1 MDLNMPLEVLF
12 GWTASFLC
20 TLILVPQ
27 IMKALKTHHTD
38 DVSMSMLIISVFGNG
53 FWVAHAS
60 MTQNMP
66 LLVGAGLISGMS
78 ITLIIFKYIYDT
90 K

>member
-1 MDLNMPLEVLF
+1 MPLEVLF
-12 GWTASFLC
+12 GWAASFLC

-27 IMKALKTHHTD
+27 IIKALKTRHTD
-38 DVSMSMLIISVFGNG
+38 DVSMSMLVLSVAGNG

-60 MTQNMP
+60 MTQNNP
-66 LLVGAGLISGMS
+66 LIVGAGFISGMS
-78 ITLIIFKYIYDT
+78 ITLIIFKYLYDT

>member
-1 MDLNMPLEVLF
+1 MALEVLF
-12 GWTASFLC
+12 GWIASLLC

-27 IMKALKTHHTD
+27 IVKALKTRHTD
-38 DVSMSMLIISVFGNG
+38 DVSMYMLILSVAGNS

-60 MTQNMP
+60 LTQNIP
-66 LLVGAGLISGMS
+66 LVVGAGFISLMS
-78 ITLIIFKYIYDT
+78 ITLIIFKYLFDE

>member
-1 MDLNMPLEVLF
+1 MSLEVSL
-12 GWTASFLC
+12 GWIASLLC

-27 IMKALKTHHTD
+27 ILKALKTRHTD
-38 DVSMSMLIISVFGNG
+38 DVSMYMLIISVAGNA

-60 MTQNMP
+60 MTQNIP
-66 LLVGAGLISGMS
+66 LIVGAGLISLMS
-78 ITLIIFKYIYDT
+78 IVLIVFKYLFDT

>member
-1 MDLNMPLEVLF
+1 MDLNMPLEVLY
-12 GWTASFLC
+12 GWAASFLC

-27 IMKALKTHHTD
+27 IFKALKTRHTD
-38 DVSMSMLIISVFGNG
+38 DVSMPMLVLSVGGNG

-60 MTQNMP
+60 ITQNIP
-66 LLVGAGLISGMS
+66 LIVGASLISCMS
-78 ITLIIFKYIYDT
+78 IALIIFKYHYDT

>member
-1 MDLNMPLEVLF
+1 MSLEVLF
-12 GWTASFLC
+12 GWMASLLC

-27 IMKALKTHHTD
+27 IFKALKTRHTD
-38 DVSMSMLIISVFGNG
+38 DISMLMLLLSVSGNA

-60 MTQNMP
+60 ITQNIP
-66 LLVGAGLISGMS
+66 LFVGGSFISLMS
-78 ITLIIFKYIYDT
+78 IMLIIFKYKYDT